1 MSLQTFPLPTLP
13 NFAEFLYFPSIILPH
28 EIQAIDQLWNQEMSM
43 KASLSDGGERHE
55 EQLRKSSVIGLT
67 PSPKTQWIFDR
78 MTMIAL
84 QCNNERYGFALNG
97 FYEPFQLA
105 EYGEGDFFDW
115 HLDFGVGENSNRKL
129 SISVQLSDPSTYE
142 GGTLQFMINNKT
154 IDAPRE
160 QGTIIIFPSFIMHRV
175 TPVTKGKRRS
185 IVAWVSGPPYR

>member
-1 MSLQTFPLPTLP
+1 
-13 NFAEFLYFPSIILPH
+13 
-28 EIQAIDQLWNQEMSM
+28 M

-55 EQLRKSSVIGLT
+55 EQLRKSSVMAVT
-67 PSPKTQWIFDR
+67 PSQKTQWIFDR

-84 QCNNERYGFALNG
+84 QCNNERYGFSLNG
-97 FYEPFQLA
+97 FYEPLQLA
-105 EYGEGDFFDW
+105 EYVEGDFFDW

-129 SISVQLSDPSTYE
+129 SISVQLSDPSAYE

-175 TPVTKGKRRS
+175 TPVTKGTRRS